1 VTDALSQRGLNRAT
15 LARQYLLERA
25 PARAI
30 DAIEHLGGM
39 QSQAPLAPY
48 VGLWT
53 RLQDFAPDE
62 LSALTEERRVVRLH
76 LMRNTV
82 HLVSARDCL
91 DWRALFYP
99 LHAAEFSAHFR
110 RGLAGVDRDALLHQ
124 ATRLLDERPRTRAE
138 LGKLLGERWP
148 DADPSALSYAATHYI
163 SLCQVPPRGIWGRN
177 GPAAWAP
184 VESWLGAPLRSVPV
198 DALVLRYLGAF
209 GPATVAD
216 IQVWSGLS
224 RLRDVVERLPLRT
237 LYGEAGQTLYDL
249 PDAPRPAEDTPAPP
263 RFLPEYDNLLLSHKD
278 RSRVILDNREV
289 PLPPGNG
296 ATTGT
301 FLIDGMW
308 QGTWQIRDHTLR
320 IQPFAK
326 LRPVDRDALLT
337 EAAQLSALVAPEATY
352 DMVLDDP
359 LPDDLRD
366 SLEKI
371 HTRSRTATA
380 DKDAARGDPPRGR

>member
-1 VTDALSQRGLNRAT
+1 MTDALSQRGLNRAT

-224 RLRDVVERLPLRT
+224 RLREVVERLPLRT

-296 ATTGT
+296 ATAGT

-352 DMVLDDP
+352 DMVLD
-359 LPDDLRD
+359 
-366 SLEKI
+366 E
-371 HTRSRTATA
+371 
-380 DKDAARGDPPRGR
+380 PR